1 MGQGR
6 KTDGHRNNHC
16 LQRRTLKYREA
27 FIREFFNKAMTQE
40 GERKGGREG
49 GREERKEER
58 EGERKGRKRGREK
71 RKGGK
76 RGREKRKGR
85 LAHQT
90 DSFRRIFQQSHD
102 TDSNR
107 NLAFEVLTAS

>member
-6 KTDGHRNNHC
+6 KTDGHCNNHC
-16 LQRRTLKYREA
+16 LFFSQRRALKYREA

-40 GERKGGREG
+40 GERKGGRER
-49 GREERKEER
+49 GRRGKEGER
-58 EGERKGRKRGREK
+58 EGEEERRERRREK
-71 RKGGK
+71 RK
-76 RGREKRKGR
+76 ER

-102 TDSNR
+102 TESNR